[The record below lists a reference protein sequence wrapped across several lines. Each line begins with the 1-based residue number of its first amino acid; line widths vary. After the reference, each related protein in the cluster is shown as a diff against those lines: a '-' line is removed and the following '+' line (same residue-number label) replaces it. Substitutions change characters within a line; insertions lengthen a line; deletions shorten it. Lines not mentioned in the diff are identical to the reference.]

1 MITQSAQ
8 ETIKFG
14 RNLAKHLKP
23 KDIIALIGELGCGKT
38 TLTKGIAEGLGVKN
52 ANYVNSPSFVLIRE
66 YKGRINLYH
75 LDFYRLDKLTDME
88 ALGLEEYFYSDGV
101 SVIEWAEKLKDLLP
115 KDHLSIEIDI
125 LGENSRSI
133 NLKAFGKRYESLTFK
148 IFKQE
153 TKAGGRI
160 NKR

>member
-14 RNLAKHLKP
+14 RNLAEHLKP
-23 KDIIALIGELGCGKT
+23 KDIIALIGEFGCGKT

-75 LDFYRLDKLTDME
+75 LDFYRLDKLTDIE
-88 ALGLEEYFYSDGV
+88 ALGLKEYFYSDGV
-101 SVIEWAEKLKDLLP
+101 SVIEWAGKLKDLLP
-115 KDHLSIEIDI
+115 KDHLSIEMAIIDN
-125 LGENSRSI
+125 NSRQI
-133 NLKAFGKRYESLTFK
+133 TLKASGKRYESRTF
-148 IFKQE
+148 FK
-153 TKAGGRI
+153 KVRG
-160 NKR
+160 K

>member
-1 MITQSAQ
+1 MITKNAQ
-8 ETIKFG
+8 ETIEFG

-75 LDFYRLDKLTDME
+75 LDFYRLDKLTDIE

-115 KDHLSIEIDI
+115 KDHLSIEMAIIDN
-125 LGENSRSI
+125 NSRQITLEAS
-133 NLKAFGKRYESLTFK
+133 GKRYESRTF
-148 IFKQE
+148 FK
-153 TKAGGRI
+153 KVRG
-160 NKR
+160 K

>member
-8 ETIKFG
+8 ETIEFG

-38 TLTKGIAEGLGVKN
+38 TLTKGIAESLGVKN

-75 LDFYRLDKLTDME
+75 L
-88 ALGLEEYFYSDGV
+88 G
-101 SVIEWAEKLKDLLP
+101 
-115 KDHLSIEIDI
+115 
-125 LGENSRSI
+125 
-133 NLKAFGKRYESLTFK
+133 
-148 IFKQE
+148 
-153 TKAGGRI
+153 
-160 NKR
+160 